1 MCTPWEK
8 YITGTSLAVQWL
20 RLGLPMQG
28 AQVQSLVGPSRFRR
42 KCRVFPI
49 YINNGNTENLK
60 QHGLYIIFALF

>member
-28 AQVQSLVGPSRFRR
+28 AQVQSLVGELSSHMLHSQ
-42 KCRVFPI
+42 K
-49 YINNGNTENLK
+49 NKT
-60 QHGLYIIFALF
+60 